1 MLWTAG
7 TPAVASG
14 SAAAQVTRLVVTRP
28 DGSTTQVRPVQVGG
42 QKFFAFASAGH
53 KKVRWAAYDSS
64 GGLVASSTLIPD
76 VAAVG

>member
-1 MLWTAG
+1 
-7 TPAVASG
+7 
-14 SAAAQVTRLVVTRP
+14 VTRLVVTRP

-42 QKFFAFASAGH
+42 QKFFAFAMSAGH

-64 GGLVASSTLIPD
+64 GDLVASSTLIPD